1 MAFAVYD
8 TVSDDGEMSTKRIQ
22 QPITVTL
29 PPDFIARINRQKQRE
44 TRSASEIVRE
54 ALRAYYG
61 IGSTAR
67 LAQPNQ

>member
-1 MAFAVYD
+1 MYD
-8 TVSDDGEMSTKRIQ
+8 TVSDDREMSSKRIQ

-44 TRSASEIVRE
+44 TRSVSEIVRE

-61 IGSTAR
+61 IGSTAGVAR
-67 LAQPNQ
+67 PNQQTV

>member
-1 MAFAVYD
+1 MYD

-29 PPDFIARINRQKQRE
+29 PPEFIARINRQKERE

-54 ALRAYYG
+54 ALRACYG
-61 IGSTAR
+61 IGGAAR
-67 LAQPNQ
+67 IALPNQTV